1 MALKKK
7 GVQPEAEIVKEA
19 KNKEQLDKF
28 KKTIE
33 QIKKTE
39 KGEK

>member
-19 KNKEQLDKF
+19 ANKEKLDKF
-28 KKTIE
+28 KKTVE

-39 KGEK
+39 QDKK